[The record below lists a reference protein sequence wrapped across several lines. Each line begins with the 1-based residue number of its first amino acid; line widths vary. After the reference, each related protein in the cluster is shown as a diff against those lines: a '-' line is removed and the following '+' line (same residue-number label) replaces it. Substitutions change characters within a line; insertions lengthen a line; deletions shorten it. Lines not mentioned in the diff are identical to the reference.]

1 MKFSSLFFLLLLFA
15 ELNSQKIIEYQCTA
29 IDGTPVY
36 LNVTPSTE
44 AMDYLGQSFY
54 IYKYD
59 LMIGAARYHSFY
71 TYKFNK
77 RLYLLDEDANTINYT
92 KDQILF
98 DLNEENRVLEKVS
111 GVFSDVDLKMD
122 DKLRLNNQYFYFYSA
137 SAITF
142 SYFNVTRMVFD
153 HQLDI
158 NQMEIKSYLGTSQ
171 CVLNGII
178 IEPSEGSKKNK
189 SKKPKSKEH
198 NKTVLKDPI
207 MPNDWGN
214 K

>member
-1 MKFSSLFFLLLLFA
+1 MKITSLIFLLLLFA

-59 LMIGAARYHSFY
+59 LMIGAARYDSFY

-111 GVFSDVDLKMD
+111 GVFSDIDLKMD
-122 DKLRLNNQYFYFYSA
+122 DKLRLNNHYFYFYSA
-137 SAITF
+137 SAIAF

-153 HQLDI
+153 QQLDI
-158 NQMEIKSYLGTSQ
+158 NQIEIKSYLGTSQ
-171 CVLNGII
+171 CVLTGII
-178 IEPSEGSKKNK
+178 IEPKEGTIKNSSKMKK
-189 SKKPKSKEH
+189 SRNQKK
-198 NKTVLKDPI
+198 TALKDSILPD
-207 MPNDWGN
+207 DWG
-214 K
+214 KK

>member
-1 MKFSSLFFLLLLFA
+1 MKITSLIFLLLLFA
-15 ELNSQKIIEYQCTA
+15 ELKSQKIIEYQCTA

-122 DKLRLNNQYFYFYSA
+122 DKLKLNNQYFYFYSA

-171 CVLNGII
+171 CVLKGII
-178 IEPSEGSKKNK
+178 IEPIESVKKISSKIQK
-189 SKKPKSKEH
+189 SLDHKR
-198 NKTVLKDPI
+198 TALKDPTI
-207 MPNDWGN
+207 PNDWG
-214 K
+214 KK